1 MSKFEDAVRRSCLEW
16 ACALPD
22 GTEYTLSENSESY
35 LKKLIKRMEHGS
47 YYRISKKT
55 LRFILIAALIA
66 ALCTAVTIGANI
78 GEQDFEIIPNGD
90 MAQYKVIEPN
100 SPIFKSDLEVRY
112 IIPGFEV
119 SEKMYDMDNNLVG
132 YEYSMQDDSISY
144 TVDRSDAYS
153 SVYIDSEHGLETVER
168 DNITYVCYGM
178 VDGFSALIWN
188 YGGYIYT
195 VSGNL
200 SLSDAFAVADS
211 INH

>member
-35 LKKLIKRMEHGS
+35 FKKLIKRMEHGS

-119 SEKMYDMDNNLVG
+119 SKKCMIWIIILLVTNIVCRMIP
-132 YEYSMQDDSISY
+132 YLILLIVQMPTAQYILILN
-144 TVDRSDAYS
+144 TV
-153 SVYIDSEHGLETVER
+153 
-168 DNITYVCYGM
+168 
-178 VDGFSALIWN
+178 
-188 YGGYIYT
+188 
-195 VSGNL
+195 
-200 SLSDAFAVADS
+200 
-211 INH
+211 

>member
-35 LKKLIKRMEHGS
+35 FKKLIKRMEHGS

-55 LRFILIAALIA
+55 LRIILIAALIA
-66 ALCTAVTIGANI
+66 ALCTAVTIGAN
-78 GEQDFEIIPNGD
+78 
-90 MAQYKVIEPN
+90 
-100 SPIFKSDLEVRY
+100 

>member
-1 MSKFEDAVRRSCLEW
+1 MSKFEDAVRRSCQEW
-16 ACALPD
+16 ASALPD
-22 GTEYTLSENSESY
+22 DVEYTLSKNSESY
-35 LKKLIKRMEHGS
+35 FKKLIKRMEHGS
-47 YYRISKKT
+47 YYRVSKRT

-132 YEYSMQDDSISY
+132 YEYNTQDDSASY
-144 TVDRSDAYS
+144 TVDRSDANS
-153 SVYIDSEHGLETVER
+153 TVYIDSEHGLETVER

-188 YGGYIYT
+188 YGGYVYT
-195 VSGNL
+195 VSGNI
-200 SLSDAFAVADS
+200 SLSDAFAVAES